1 MSADRQPLQH
11 VEYLSNGTVLRG
23 EMALPAAAGKHPAV
37 LVMHNAYGLSDHMRQ
52 VVNRLAE
59 LGYIAL
65 ATDMY
70 GDGIFHTDLRKAGA
84 SIGPLMKSP
93 ELLRARTVGWY
104 ETLAALPNVDSSRI
118 AAIGYCFG
126 GQCVLELA
134 RSGADIKA
142 AVSYHGLLTTP
153 MPAQPGA
160 IKGEVAIY
168 TGAQDPYA
176 PPEHVNGVRA
186 EMIAAGA
193 KYQIT
198 EFGEAGHAFTDP
210 NAAVAARAGIAYH
223 ALSDAISWA
232 GTVALLEATIGVRAV
247 SP

>member
-1 MSADRQPLQH
+1 MSAAPQPLQV
-11 VEYLSNGTVLRG
+11 VEYVSNGTVLRG
-23 EMALPAAAGKHPAV
+23 ELALPDAQGKLPAV
-37 LVMHNAYGLSDHMRQ
+37 LVMHNALGLSDHLR
-52 VVNRLAE
+52 NSARRLAK

-70 GDGIFHTDLRKAGA
+70 GDGVCHADAMKAGA
-84 SIGPLMKSP
+84 SLGPLLAAP

-104 ETLAALPNVDSSRI
+104 EILAAMPNVDRNRI

-142 AVSYHGLLTTP
+142 AVSYHGLLTTQ
-153 MPAQPGA
+153 MPAQPGS

-168 TGAQDPYA
+168 TGAKDPYA
-176 PPEHVNGVRA
+176 PAEEVNGLRQ

-198 EFGEAGHAFTDP
+198 EFGEASHAFTDP
-210 NAAVAARAGIAYH
+210 NAAALGRPGMAYH

-232 GTVALLEATIGVRAV
+232 GTVALLNATIGH
-247 SP
+247 

>member
-1 MSADRQPLQH
+1 M
-11 VEYLSNGTVLRG
+11 
-23 EMALPAAAGKHPAV
+23 
-37 LVMHNAYGLSDHMRQ
+37 
-52 VVNRLAE
+52 
-59 LGYIAL
+59 
-65 ATDMY
+65 
-70 GDGIFHTDLRKAGA
+70 
-84 SIGPLMKSP
+84 GPLLSAP
-93 ELLRARTVGWY
+93 ELLRTRTVDWF
-104 ETLAALPNVDSSRI
+104 ETLAALPNVDRNRI

-153 MPAQPGA
+153 MPAQPGS

-176 PPEHVNGVRA
+176 PPEHVNGIRA
-186 EMIAAGA
+186 ELIAAGA

-210 NAAVAARAGIAYH
+210 NAAVAARPGIAYH
-223 ALSDAISWA
+223 ALADAISWA
-232 GTVALLEATIGVRAV
+232 GTVALLNATIGV
-247 SP
+247 